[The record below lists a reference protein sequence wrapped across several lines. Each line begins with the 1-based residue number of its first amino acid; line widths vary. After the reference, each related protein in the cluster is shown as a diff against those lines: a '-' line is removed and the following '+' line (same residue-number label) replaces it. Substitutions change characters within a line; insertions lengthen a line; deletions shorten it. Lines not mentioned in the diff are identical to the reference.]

1 MERTQ
6 EYLLLRT
13 VLNERRRRAVPVPI
27 DGRPAGSSKQLT
39 QEQEQKIQQLIQDR
53 TPDQLKMVNTQWT
66 CQVVG

>member
-13 VLNERRRRAVPVPI
+13 VLNERRRHAVPVPI

-39 QEQEQKIQQLIQDR
+39 QEREQEIQR
-53 TPDQLKMVNTQWT
+53 LKMANTHQWT